1 MFFDDVD
8 CSEDGKKN
16 FHRVT
21 FTPCESSNTTHVW
34 CVLLLHTSS
43 FSSFLRRR
51 FLGGEEGEVRGGSG
65 QLSIGGWMFWMTHAI
80 IPSVTNL
87 HKSVTSQAYSSQ
99 LRHFDESGLFI
110 NFSVV
115 LFKFSFVRKK
125 MWGMRRICESG
136 PLGVHGLCEV
146 SPGVADWN
154 ARWPHVY
161 RNLHEERWSLIGS
174 LVFLDKGWITDFLLN
189 MLNKRS
195 CYLSSHLM
203 PTAISRVV
211 D

>member
-125 MWGMRRICESG
+125 CEEWDEYARVDPSEFMVCAKSPRGSQTGMRDDPTFTVTSTRNADRLS
-136 PLGVHGLCEV
+136 EV
-146 SPGVADWN
+146 SC
-154 ARWPHVY
+154 
-161 RNLHEERWSLIGS
+161 S
-174 LVFLDKGWITDFLLN
+174 WI
-189 MLNKRS
+189 R
-195 CYLSSHLM
+195 
-203 PTAISRVV
+203 AE
-211 D
+211 